1 MLNINKVI
9 VLENGEEYL
18 VLDKVNYQDT
28 DYYYIAKVNE
38 SETDIEND
46 YKLVVVTEKDN
57 NKVITEVTGE
67 EKLKE
72 ILRKRRY
79 AGKSTGWCQSQR
91 GGRGVRSH
99 RGHQRLRQ
107 VHPAP
112 HAGGPGPAHFR
123 LRHRGREE
131 HLLPEG

>member
-9 VLENGEEYL
+9 ILENDEKYL

-57 NKVITEVTGE
+57 NKVITEITGKD
-67 EKLKE
+67 KLKE
-72 ILRKRRY
+72 ILPLFE
-79 AGKSTGWCQSQR
+79 ST
-91 GGRGVRSH
+91 
-99 RGHQRLRQ
+99 L
-107 VHPAP
+107 
-112 HAGGPGPAHFR
+112 
-123 LRHRGREE
+123 
-131 HLLPEG
+131 

>member
-38 SETDIEND
+38 SETDMEND

-72 ILRKRRY
+72 ILPLFE
-79 AGKSTGWCQSQR
+79 STI
-91 GGRGVRSH
+91 
-99 RGHQRLRQ
+99 
-107 VHPAP
+107 
-112 HAGGPGPAHFR
+112 
-123 LRHRGREE
+123 
-131 HLLPEG
+131 